1 MDLDQAKQTYII
13 ESRELLDS
21 MEEALLGLEDH
32 ADAGEGVGAMFRAV
46 HTIKGSAGLFG
57 LDPIVRFS
65 HIVESVLDRARS
77 HALELT
83 GDLVSLMLECHDHL
97 ARLIADL
104 QSDTPEAPET
114 AAAGDAILDR
124 LAPFLG
130 GGLAK
135 TGAPAPPR
143 TVAAARPE
151 PDGPGRDCWHISI
164 RFGRDVLRNGMDP
177 LSFVRYLA
185 TLGDIVH
192 LTTLFGTLP
201 EREAFDPEEC
211 RMGLE
216 IELDTQADR
225 TTLEDV
231 FEFVR
236 DDSQIR
242 MIPPHSKVDDYLQLI
257 RELPEEDRFLGEILV
272 AGGCLTSHELEG
284 ALKIQQQE
292 ALEGGAVQGRM
303 LGTIV
308 IQENAVPPPV
318 VAAALEKQRKFHD
331 RQAQELKVV
340 KVSAD
345 KLDRLVDLVGELVI
359 ASASAHAKA
368 LHATAGT
375 GAGQNAGM
383 LEATLTVNKLVEEIR
398 DNALSLRMV
407 QIGET
412 FSRFRRIV
420 RDVSLE
426 LGKTIELEI
435 HGADTELDKT
445 IVEKLADPLMHI
457 VRNSIDHGIEPAE
470 VRLARGKPE
479 AGTVVLQA
487 SHESGSIIIEVTDD
501 GGGLNKDRILAKAI
515 ERGLVKEG
523 AALTDQEITSLI
535 FEAGFSTAEAVSNLS
550 GRGVGMDV
558 VRRNIDELRGTIEV
572 DTEAGVGTT
581 MRMRL
586 PLTLA
591 IIDGFRVEV
600 AGASYV
606 VPLDV
611 VIECLDLGPFLES
624 EQNHLI
630 NLRGEVLPFL
640 RLREVF
646 QIAGEYPARERVVVI
661 QHGELRA
668 GIVVDRLLG
677 EFQTVI
683 KPLGRLF
690 RGARGI
696 GGSTILGTGEVA
708 LILDVAQMVQLA
720 TEQVHGLG
728 RTRTLSTTSN

>member
-1 MDLDQAKQTYII
+1 MAMDLDRAKQTYII
-13 ESRELLDS
+13 EARELLDS
-21 MEEALLGLEDH
+21 MEDALLTLEGDGDPEE
-32 ADAGEGVGAMFRAV
+32 AVGSMFRAV

-57 LDPIVRFS
+57 LDGIVHFS
-65 HIVESVLDRARS
+65 HTVESVLDRVRS
-77 HALELT
+77 HVTKLT
-83 GDLVSLMLECHDHL
+83 GDLVGIMLECHDHL
-97 ARLIADL
+97 AQLIGDI
-104 QSDTPEAPET
+104 QSEVEESPESKLNGEQ
-114 AAAGDAILDR
+114 ILGR

-135 TGAPAPPR
+135 APAPEP
-143 TVAAARPE
+143 VAAAPKPRDHFE
-151 PDGPGRDCWHISI
+151 TPGRDCWHLSL
-164 RFGRDVLRNGMDP
+164 RFSRDVLRNGMDP

-185 TLGDIVH
+185 TIGEIVH
-192 LTTLFGTLP
+192 LTSIFGTLP

-211 RMGLE
+211 RLGLE
-216 IELDTQADR
+216 IELDTAADR
-225 TTLEDV
+225 TTIEDV

-236 DDSQIR
+236 EGSQIR
-242 MIPPHSKVDDYLQLI
+242 LIPPHSQVDAYIQLI
-257 RELPEEDRFLGEILV
+257 QELPEEDRFLGEILV
-272 AGGCLTSHELEG
+272 AGGCLTLHELED
-284 ALKIQQQE
+284 ALKLQKTE
-292 ALEGGAVQGRM
+292 AYADGTVAGRM
-303 LGTIV
+303 LGTIL

-318 VAAALEKQRKFHD
+318 VAAALEKQKKFHD

-340 KVSAD
+340 KVSAE

-359 ASASAHAKA
+359 AGASAHAKA
-368 LHATAGT
+368 QSGNG
-375 GAGQNAGM
+375 GASL
-383 LEATLTVNKLVEEIR
+383 LEATVTVNKLVEEIR

-412 FSRFRRIV
+412 FSKFRRIV

-426 LGKTIELEI
+426 LGKAIELQI

-445 IVEKLADPLMHI
+445 IVEKLSDPLMHI
-457 VRNSIDHGIEPAE
+457 VRNSIDHGIEPLDL
-470 VRLARGKPE
+470 RRARGKPE
-479 AGTVVLQA
+479 SGTLSLQA
-487 SHESGSIIIEVTDD
+487 SHESGSIVIEVSDD
-501 GGGLNKDRILAKAI
+501 GGGLNKERILAKAI

-523 AALTDQEITSLI
+523 AELSDQDIINLI
-535 FEAGFSTAEAVSNLS
+535 FEPGFSTAEAVSNLS

-572 DTEAGVGTT
+572 ETEEGLGTT

-611 VIECLDLGPFLES
+611 VIECLDLAPFLES
-624 EQNHLI
+624 EQNHLV

-646 QIAGEYPARERVVVI
+646 QIPGEIPARERVVVI

-668 GIVVDRLLG
+668 GIVVDRLQG

-683 KPLGRLF
+683 KPLGKLF
-690 RGARGI
+690 RGAKGI

-720 TEQVHGLG
+720 TERHGPNRK
-728 RTRTLSTTSN
+728 RTQTLAESL